1 MEMLL
6 LGEMLNAEKAL
17 EIGLINRVV
26 PKSELTQVTNSIADT
41 IAAKSSKTVAIGKR
55 AFYEQAEMSLA
66 DAYMYTSKIMAK
78 NMLSEDAEEGI
89 DAFLSKRPPMWHN
102 T

>member
-1 MEMLL
+1 
-6 LGEMLNAEKAL
+6 
-17 EIGLINRVV
+17 
-26 PKSELTQVTNSIADT
+26 
-41 IAAKSSKTVAIGKR
+41 
-55 AFYEQAEMSLA
+55 MSLA
-66 DAYMYTSKIMAK
+66 EAYIHTSKIMAK